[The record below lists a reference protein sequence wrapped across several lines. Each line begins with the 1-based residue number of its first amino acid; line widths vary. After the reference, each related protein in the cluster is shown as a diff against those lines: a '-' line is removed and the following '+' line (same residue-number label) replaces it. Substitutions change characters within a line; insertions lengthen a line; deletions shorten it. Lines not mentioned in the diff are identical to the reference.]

1 MSIPVVYGCGHI
13 HLLQCLGEFAAI
25 SAATAK
31 GFGTRWDA
39 QHSLKIWNKKFHFG
53 TKRIAKNLQHE
64 KSSKWHTLDTNESV
78 CCSKVLSL
86 TFKCKCH
93 DFLPSFLHRRPF
105 GVQKWLPTKWRTKL
119 AWRPFGVFLASFW
132 RTKKA
137 AWPFAILF
145 LSFGHKTVTKM
156 TAKSRAAFF
165 CPPIWSATK
174 KKDSR
179 KSLRSF
185 WWAKDNHS
193 GKDSK
198 KSWHLRSPLLTKNMK
213 S

>member
-13 HLLQCLGEFAAI
+13 HLLHCLGEFAAI

-53 TKRIAKNLQHE
+53 TKRITKNLQHE
-64 KSSKWHTLDTNESV
+64 KSSKWQTLDTNESL

-93 DFLPSFLHRRPF
+93 EFLPSFLHRLPF

-145 LSFGHKTVTKM
+145 WVLDAKQSPKWQQKVAQCFFALQFGQQ
-156 TAKSRAAFF
+156 
-165 CPPIWSATK
+165 P

-185 WWAKDNHS
+185 WWAKDHHS

>member
-13 HLLQCLGEFAAI
+13 HLPQCLGEFAAI

-53 TKRIAKNLQHE
+53 TKRITKNLQHE
-64 KSSKWHTLDTNESV
+64 KSSKWQTLDTNESL

-105 GVQKWLPTKWRTKL
+105 GVQKWLPAKWRTKL

-137 AWPFAILF
+137 AWPFTVLFWVLDGKKSPKGRQKVAELF
-145 LSFGHKTVTKM
+145 LSSNLVSNQKKTAKSYRGHFGRQKVDM
-156 TAKSRAAFF
+156 VERTAKSRGT
-165 CPPIWSATK
+165 CI
-174 KKDSR
+174 
-179 KSLRSF
+179 
-185 WWAKDNHS
+185 
-193 GKDSK
+193 
-198 KSWHLRSPLLTKNMK
+198 HL
-213 S
+213 

>member
-13 HLLQCLGEFAAI
+13 HLPQCLGEFAAI

-53 TKRIAKNLQHE
+53 TKRITKNLQHE
-64 KSSKWHTLDTNESV
+64 KSSKWQTLDTNESL

-105 GVQKWLPTKWRTKL
+105 GVQKWLSTKWRTKL

-145 LSFGHKTVTKM
+145 WVLDTKQSPKWQQKVAQHFFALQFGQQ
-156 TAKSRAAFF
+156 
-165 CPPIWSATK
+165 PK
-174 KKDSR
+174 KRQQKVAEVILVG
-179 KSLRSF
+179 KRS
-185 WWAKDNHS
+185 S
-193 GKDSK
+193 
-198 KSWHLRSPLLTKNMK
+198 
-213 S
+213 

>member
-1 MSIPVVYGCGHI
+1 MAVATSTFFNA
-13 HLLQCLGEFAAI
+13 LENLQP
-25 SAATAK
+25 SPAK

-53 TKRIAKNLQHE
+53 TKRITKNLQHE
-64 KSSKWHTLDTNESV
+64 KSSKWQTLDTNESL

-132 RTKKA
+132 RTKKSCMTFCH
-137 AWPFAILF
+137 PFF
-145 LSFGHKTVTKM
+145 E
-156 TAKSRAAFF
+156 
-165 CPPIWSATK
+165 
-174 KKDSR
+174 
-179 KSLRSF
+179 F
-185 WWAKDNHS
+185 WTQNSHQN
-193 GKDSK
+193 DSK
-198 KSWHLRSPLLTKNMK
+198 KSRSFFLPSSLVSNQKKRQQKVAEVILVGKR
-213 S
+213 

>member
-13 HLLQCLGEFAAI
+13 HLPQCLGEFAAI

-53 TKRIAKNLQHE
+53 TKRITKNLQHE
-64 KSSKWHTLDTNESV
+64 KSSKWHTLDTNESL

-145 LSFGHKTVTKM
+145 WVLDTKQSPKWQQKVAQRFFALQFGQQPKKKTAESRWGHFGGQKIIIVER
-156 TAKSRAAFF
+156 TAKSRG
-165 CPPIWSATK
+165 TYV
-174 KKDSR
+174 
-179 KSLRSF
+179 
-185 WWAKDNHS
+185 
-193 GKDSK
+193 
-198 KSWHLRSPLLTKNMK
+198 HLY
-213 S
+213 

>member
-13 HLLQCLGEFAAI
+13 HLPQCLGEFAAI

-64 KSSKWHTLDTNESV
+64 KSSKWHTLDTNESL

-185 WWAKDNHS
+185 WWAKDHHS

>member
-13 HLLQCLGEFAAI
+13 HLFQCLGEFAAI
-25 SAATAK
+25 SAATTK

-53 TKRIAKNLQHE
+53 TKRITKNLQHE
-64 KSSKWHTLDTNESV
+64 KSSKWQTLDTNESL

-145 LSFGHKTVTKM
+145 WVLDTKQSPKWQQKVVQRFFALQFGQQQKKTAESRWGHFGGQKIIIVER
-156 TAKSRAAFF
+156 TAKSRG
-165 CPPIWSATK
+165 TYV
-174 KKDSR
+174 
-179 KSLRSF
+179 
-185 WWAKDNHS
+185 
-193 GKDSK
+193 
-198 KSWHLRSPLLTKNMK
+198 HLY
-213 S
+213 